1 MGFQGWLKPYL
12 PAALTQAFRVL
23 AHHVDFAEEEAF
35 RLPDGR
41 WRSRDLTRFIEAG
54 SLADSEKEPLLREIV
69 AEYVDLVHK
78 VKEEDMAEQKH
89 VVDAISTVRS
99 WLRGHWTTGGRG
111 ESRDDGTHSK

>member
-23 AHHVDFAEEEAF
+23 AHHVDFVEEEAF

-69 AEYVDLVHK
+69 AEYVDLVK
-78 VKEEDMAEQKH
+78 TREERPESQH
-89 VVDAISTVRS
+89 VADAISAVRP
-99 WLRGHWTTGGRG
+99 WLRGHGTPGGRG
-111 ESRDDGTHSK
+111 ESRCVGTHLK